1 MFLRFRFYALA
12 HASHVLLYDVCTVHP
27 LAVSQCLALHHSLF
41 PSTLPLL
48 PLVSLQL
55 VCTLCPFCAPLPRST
70 LSSRLQRDRNSR
82 WTAECCRCS
91 ISVCVCARL
100 WGMRTCLNVF
110 QWSCAALCTSEAS
123 ALEDVCRLRMDE
135 LQMLFTGMAR
145 KAA

>member
-48 PLVSLQL
+48 PLVALQL
-55 VCTLCPFCAPLPRST
+55 VCTLCPFCAPLQG
-70 LSSRLQRDRNSR
+70 RLWALDCKETGIAGGLQNAVAAR
-82 WTAECCRCS
+82 
-91 ISVCVCARL
+91 SVCVCVHL